1 MVSDFLIGV
10 LTRAVNVPVK
20 LTLSLWAPVLSFQ
33 SLAVLSVAQLLTRF
47 LKPLSQLLLRK
58 AGALLLLSDIEQIK
72 ANGVG
77 R

>member
-58 AGALLLLSDIEQIK
+58 AGVLLLSDIEQIK
-72 ANGVG
+72 ADGVG